1 MIIFL
6 FADFT
11 YKYCVQFYQHMIQQ
25 YIFLQKH
32 RLEDFI
38 LFHFTCLS
46 KHCISLYIQFRII
59 TCHIRNITKCV
70 CQKAV
75 LAVLICMCV
84 NTCICMV
91 DRWPN
96 MLLSLT
102 PQRSFAFLGVSFQR
116 DIQIATEM
124 HFHVTFRRS
133 YAIFNT
139 FIISLL

>member
-1 MIIFL
+1 MF
-6 FADFT
+6 
-11 YKYCVQFYQHMIQQ
+11 H
-25 YIFLQKH
+25 YI
-32 RLEDFI
+32 
-38 LFHFTCLS
+38 TCLS

-70 CQKAV
+70 CQIAV

-102 PQRSFAFLGVSFQR
+102 PQRSFAFWGSIFREISRLQLRCTFMWPLDGHTLSSTHLSSVFY
-116 DIQIATEM
+116 DI
-124 HFHVTFRRS
+124 S
-133 YAIFNT
+133 
-139 FIISLL
+139 SLKLNIRKMKIKWWLIMTSWITCDWPSLAESL

>member
-32 RLEDFI
+32 RLEDFN

-70 CQKAV
+70 P
-75 LAVLICMCV
+75 VLICMCV

-91 DRWPN
+91 DQWPN
-96 MLLSLT
+96 MILSLT
-102 PQRSFAFLGVSFQR
+102 PQRSFAFLGVNFQR

-124 HFHVTFRRS
+124 HFHVTFRPS
-133 YAIFNT
+133 YPIFNT

>member
-46 KHCISLYIQFRII
+46 KHCISVYIQFRII

-70 CQKAV
+70 P
-75 LAVLICMCV
+75 VLICMRV
-84 NTCICMV
+84 NTC
-91 DRWPN
+91 N
-96 MLLSLT
+96 MHGRSMTQHASFPYT
-102 PQRSFAFLGVSFQR
+102 PKEFCFLGVNFQR